1 MKEIYEKYKGCL
13 VEDLD
18 SGCTGI
24 VCGYDNEDLIIGSN
38 NNDYVMWEKESMGKD
53 DVVLDM
59 SYSRYRYVG
68 ERYIKILS
76 KSKKDKLVIHTV
88 DGGQKPVKS
97 TTHSAG
103 VDMFAREIIKV
114 NEGYYKV
121 KLGIWSEMPDDRYVS
136 IVPRSSISD
145 LGWVL
150 CNSPGTIDA
159 DFTGEKNE
167 WQARFRS
174 VSDMPFPYKV
184 GDRVAQFIV
193 RKKDNIVIEGIEE
206 KDVVRTSGHGHTGKN

>member
-13 VEDLD
+13 IEDLD
-18 SGCTGI
+18 SGYTGI
-24 VCGYDNEDLIIGSN
+24 VCGYDDYDLIIGSN
-38 NNDYVMWEKESMGKD
+38 NNSVMWGNTIFDDSDIVSDNSYAGYWYVKERD
-53 DVVLDM
+53 
-59 SYSRYRYVG
+59 
-68 ERYIKILS
+68 IKLLS
-76 KSKKDKLVIHTV
+76 KSKKDKLIIHTV

-193 RKKDNIVIEGIEE
+193 RKKDDIVIEGIEE